1 MLRSEDV
8 YYILEPVPEPEDAVL
23 IGGQA
28 LNVWAEYYAGKDP
41 SLNTHSPFFSHD
53 IDFLGGRTTAEE
65 LHEVWKGKIIRPSEA
80 SSTPLIAKLEFKLD
94 DGRRVTVD
102 FLDEADGFASDSV
115 RKEARA
121 TQNPYA
127 EKTLKVLHPMHCMAS
142 RIVNTYGALDRRSR
156 QYSSHEIRR
165 TQLAIKILNHYI
177 SDLFRAKEEALYD
190 EAYRLIDYTAGF
202 AIEGP
207 AKRAYHMDGV
217 DVLDAIPTDP
227 QLGLSEAFLNERYP
241 QIKGEVAHVREQY
254 ERSIQVSDEH
264 TVSEAKPDPYE
275 IKPGD

>member
-1 MLRSEDV
+1 MLRSKDV
-8 YYILEPVPEPEDAVL
+8 YYILEPVPEPEDAIL

-28 LNVWAEYYAGKDP
+28 LNVWAEYYANKDP
-41 SLNTHSPFFSHD
+41 SLNTQSPFFSHD

-65 LHEVWKGKIIRPSEA
+65 IHEAWKGKITRPSEA
-80 SSTPLIAKLEFKLD
+80 SSTPLIAKLEFKLK
-94 DGRRVTVD
+94 DGRRVIVD
-102 FLDEADGFASDSV
+102 FLDETAGFTSDSV
-115 RKEARA
+115 IKEARA
-121 TQNPYA
+121 TQNPYT

-142 RIVNTYGALDRRSR
+142 RIVNTYGELDRRSR

-165 TQLAIKILNHYI
+165 TKLSIKILYHYI
-177 SDLFRAKEEALYD
+177 SDLFRAKEEALHD

-207 AKRAYHMDGV
+207 AKRAHHTDKV

-227 QLGLSEAFLNERYP
+227 QLGMSDAFLNERYP
-241 QIKGEVAHVREQY
+241 RIKDEVAHVREQY
-254 ERSIQVSDEH
+254 ERSLQESGGNNI
-264 TVSEAKPDPYE
+264 SEGGFEPYD